1 MTELIKFFGMI
12 CLANLAIILSAVS
25 YIIFSI
31 FRDSK
36 NYKDLKK

>member
-1 MTELIKFFGMI
+1 MTIFIEIMTGL
-12 CLANLAIILSAVS
+12 LLVNLAIILSAVS

-36 NYKDLKK
+36 NYKDLK